1 MGMMGTVYD
10 TTEDLV
16 APRVKELERRQEAGE
31 YVSESEALGA
41 GCCDL
46 LDNFSPVGPS
56 DVEFVIEEAN
66 DIADRVK
73 EINRSIKDRPYIVR
87 PPAATPASGRLMRI
101 INSIFR

>member
-1 MGMMGTVYD
+1 
-10 TTEDLV
+10 
-16 APRVKELERRQEAGE
+16 
-31 YVSESEALGA
+31 
-41 GCCDL
+41 
-46 LDNFSPVGPS
+46 
-56 DVEFVIEEAN
+56 VIEEAN